1 MIIPKRKEGETLRQW
16 CHRLAIGFDGCKPA
30 DLYQVLLAV
39 SEESYS
45 QGSEDTIIMQGE
57 INESNK
63 TL

>member
-1 MIIPKRKEGETLRQW
+1 MIIPKRKKDEPLRKW
-16 CHRLAIGFDGCKPA
+16 CHRLAIGFDGCNA
-30 DLYQVLLAV
+30 ENLYKLLLAV

-45 QGSEDTIIMQGE
+45 QGSDDTIIMEGE